1 MTKPPPPGY
10 GEFSAI
16 GCRFEDDEGYVSY
29 GDSSGTEIT
38 MLPWPEAVKVFAIWW
53 KDRRAAIRDS
63 GAARAGHDRHRE
75 LKVAAATVLPNR
87 IRYPVIEK
95 WHLPDRPTDGIALW
109 AREAAERATYQI
121 KTSPAKLWDDWL
133 TLGVGEMRRRLA
145 LMVGNSIRIR
155 PLDDGSGAYELAPR
169 SRVH

>member
-1 MTKPPPPGY
+1 MNKPTPPGY
-10 GEFSAI
+10 GEFSAV

-38 MLPWPEAVKVFAIWW
+38 ALPWPEAVKVFAIWW
-53 KDRRAAIRDS
+53 KDRRAAIRDK
-63 GAARAGHDRHRE
+63 GAACAGHDRHRE

-109 AREAAERATYQI
+109 AREASERATYTI
-121 KTSPAKLWDDWL
+121 EVSPSDLWGEGWVSLSVD
-133 TLGVGEMRRRLA
+133 EMRRRLA
-145 LMVGNSIRIR
+145 RMVGNTISIQPR
-155 PLDDGSGAYELAPR
+155 DDGTGAYELAPQQR
-169 SRVH
+169 